1 MRRKVMKNQTNY
13 PLNEV
18 ESFSTLR
25 EMITKRAENDGDKTA
40 FKFVYNKTDMAK
52 TYREFYLDTVY
63 LGTKL
68 TGMGIENK
76 HISCIGHNSYEWL
89 VVYLCTLSSNNVFIP
104 IDKDLPSG
112 DIINVINH
120 SEANVVFCDEKY
132 EKLFEENKD
141 KFENPVKFV
150 SFSDKETDGFLNYY
164 KMLEEGKTLYD
175 NGDMCFLNQKPNDVN
190 ELKSI
195 LYTSGTTG
203 RSKGVMLSEK
213 NIVSGVYY
221 GLRVST
227 VFDTCLSV
235 LPYHHA
241 YESVCDILVSLH
253 KGSTICINNNLKQV
267 LNNLK
272 KYQPSYIMLVPAVV
286 EMFYSK
292 IQKNIKKTGKEKGFN
307 LLIKLSR
314 GLRKIG
320 IDKRRALFK
329 DIHDVFGG
337 RMIKIVCGGA
347 PIRPEIG
354 EFFDDIGI
362 NLISGYGITECAPL
376 VSCNR
381 DYFNDTATV
390 GTVLPC
396 LEVKID
402 EPNAEGIGEIM
413 VKGDVVMMGYY
424 KSQEQTDEVLKDG
437 WFYTG
442 DYGKFNDK
450 EQLMITGRK
459 KNLIVLSNGKNVFP
473 EEIEEYISSIP
484 EVSEVVVYSKKN
496 SDGDEKGL
504 TAQIY
509 LDPELPLSE
518 ADLKKKVS
526 AALSELPIYKQV
538 HEIVLRD
545 EPFEKTTSNKIKRQ
559 KYIEQ

>member
-1 MRRKVMKNQTNY
+1 MKNQTNY

-18 ESFSTLR
+18 EPFSTLR

-40 FKFVYNKTDMAK
+40 FKFVHNKTDMEK

-68 TGMGIENK
+68 TSMGIENK

-150 SFSDKETDGFLNYY
+150 SFSDKETEGFLNYC

-213 NIVSGVYY
+213 NLVSGVYY

-424 KSQEQTDEVLKDG
+424 KAPEQTDEALKDG

>member
-1 MRRKVMKNQTNY
+1 MKNQTNY

>member
-1 MRRKVMKNQTNY
+1 MKNQTNY

-40 FKFVYNKTDMAK
+40 FKFVHNKTDMEK

-381 DYFNDTATV
+381 DYFNDTATA

>member
-1 MRRKVMKNQTNY
+1 MKNQTNY

-40 FKFVYNKTDMAK
+40 FKFVHNKTDMAK

-307 LLIKLSR
+307 LLVKLSR

-320 IDKRRALFK
+320 IDKRRVLFK

-396 LEVKID
+396 LKVKID

-484 EVSEVVVYSKKN
+484 EVSEVVVYSKRN